1 MASGRLLASA
11 GVGVVAFGAVAFVA
25 YRSSAEAIHRVEMEA
40 AALRAQRDS
49 IRAVANLRDS
59 LRTVITATTDS
70 LRQRTD
76 SLRLSVARI
85 EAGREAAERAV
96 WHLRDSD
103 ATERAFREAYP
114 EFAPAMRVTQY
125 QDPGGP
131 VLNYLM
137 LPTNTTRSFIVYR
150 LRADSLELVRDSL
163 LLLDTLNVAVIG
175 LKDSVIT
182 LTRLNEDAFRIGFDS
197 ASAAFERLRAEFE
210 TLARKPRLGFNVPT
224 LGGMLAA
231 LGVGFVVGFV
241 VH

>member
-1 MASGRLLASA
+1 LLASA
-11 GVGVVAFGAVAFVA
+11 GVGVLAFGAVAFVA
-25 YRSSAEAIHRVEMEA
+25 YRSSAEALHRVEMEA

-114 EFAPAMRVTQY
+114 EFAPAMRVTEYQ
-125 QDPGGP
+125 QDPNGP
-131 VLNYLM
+131 ALNYLM
-137 LPTNTTRSFIVYR
+137 LPTNTARSFIVYR

-197 ASAAFERLRAEFE
+197 ASAAFERLRADFE